1 MNTNVATKAQ
11 LFDEMHAKG
20 SVLNGWGA
28 VLNLSADHLAKRLHR
43 QWPAD
48 ANGTRQVTLLSAHPA
63 PPGAPQR
70 SIGQMQIE
78 LGAPQVA
85 LVAGQP
91 TLAVDFP
98 VQRVLGRSG
107 SIGVVAKALP
117 LLANDAGVAWD
128 SPTAVQVPSPPE
140 AKLSV
145 HLPLQVQ
152 RVPSG
157 SDGAPPVFELVLDV
171 AGASAVAH
179 QLPAAAG
186 DGSALAREALNAI
199 GGTDGRLLVATVDS
213 GTQANCRALQP
224 HTVAL
229 RTTST
234 PSGQQ
239 VLQVHFALGDAPAPQ
254 DTGVDVGEPVPV
266 TDGMDWSLLFQS
278 QKVFQDLVVPGFNAL
293 SKHVQLAAAPP
304 QGDQRAWF
312 LQTKNRMYFQGTVDW
327 GNAMPPV
334 AQEAQLGLN
343 FTGSPNQGLRV
354 SAFADPGATV
364 NLEFGVQQ
372 NYPVQCAGQPGQ
384 QTVAFA
390 GNVATVA
397 APGVAEKT
405 FKPYLDAILSQEIRG
420 DLDATSLQPLAA
432 FAVHTIRFPGDEAVI
447 DAVQIPGDLVMVGD
461 LQPDAAA

>member
-1 MNTNVATKAQ
+1 
-11 LFDEMHAKG
+11 
-20 SVLNGWGA
+20 
-28 VLNLSADHLAKRLHR
+28 
-43 QWPAD
+43 
-48 ANGTRQVTLLSAHPA
+48 
-63 PPGAPQR
+63 
-70 SIGQMQIE
+70 
-78 LGAPQVA
+78 
-85 LVAGQP
+85 
-91 TLAVDFP
+91 
-98 VQRVLGRSG
+98 
-107 SIGVVAKALP
+107 
-117 LLANDAGVAWD
+117 
-128 SPTAVQVPSPPE
+128 
-140 AKLSV
+140 
-145 HLPLQVQ
+145 
-152 RVPSG
+152 
-157 SDGAPPVFELVLDV
+157 
-171 AGASAVAH
+171 
-179 QLPAAAG
+179 
-186 DGSALAREALNAI
+186 
-199 GGTDGRLLVATVDS
+199 
-213 GTQANCRALQP
+213 
-224 HTVAL
+224 
-229 RTTST
+229 
-234 PSGQQ
+234 